1 MISQLSDHLI
11 FKAQTSMITTQ
22 TDKILGHRLRQIR
35 EAQGLS
41 QEKLAK
47 EIGVVFQQI
56 QKYESGINRMSC
68 SLLLKMLEVM
78 HISIIDFFADIAIS
92 EQPLISKEE
101 HLLVKA
107 YRQKSPQTR
116 QAILVLLE
124 ADYKFR

>member
-1 MISQLSDHLI
+1 MISQLSDRLNL
-11 FKAQTSMITTQ
+11 KVKTGMITTQ
-22 TDKILGHRLRQIR
+22 TDRLLGRRLRQFR
-35 EAQGLS
+35 EEKGLS

-56 QKYESGINRMSC
+56 QKYETGINRISC
-68 SLLLKMLEVM
+68 SRLLKILEVM
-78 HISIIDFFADIAIS
+78 NVSVIDFFADISVS

-101 HLLVKA
+101 QLLFKA

-124 ADYKFR
+124 S